1 MCMVSGINFGNYSV
15 AQLKELKNNGIQV
28 PDEAIKA
35 AETKEAEASK
45 TDDNAEVKYE
55 IADDAS
61 KTNEAQKEVETAKEY
76 GANLKTILETLMK
89 KDEGFIAD
97 MATLQGE
104 IDKYKTQT
112 EEATKQIDDISTEAQ
127 KEVDATKEKA
137 KTIEE
142 QIAEKQKEYEA
153 KMKELEELQQKE
165 NPTEEEQAKMQTLQT
180 DIEALKGDIKSL
192 SKNGEKVADEAEV
205 TTQSAQAKA
214 EALGTTLET
223 IKNDAEAAANKATN
237 ANEYA
242 DVTIEKGTEA
252 ANITS
257 KKEAKTEGFKKRG
270 FLGFGKKGD
279 VKAANKMG
287 NMAIATGEQLGG
299 ATVNIAKS
307 VENVAKDFNI
317 SFAKTSNVKN
327 LANKEYVDTTKFAE
341 AKQKMEDSKGFWG
354 KFRASKEVRS
364 AANEIAEAS
373 KNKGKKTEE
382 QTTAQKS
389 GLSATI
395 DAELLNKTKKIDET
409 ATQA

>member
-1 MCMVSGINFGNYSV
+1 MVSGINFGNYSV

-55 IADDAS
+55 VADDAS

-257 KKEAKTEGFKKRG
+257 KKEAKAEGFKKRG

-299 ATVNIAKS
+299 ATANIAKS
-307 VENVAKDFNI
+307 VESVAKDFDI

-341 AKQKMEDSKGFWG
+341 AKQKMDDSKGFWG

-382 QTTAQKS
+382 QATKQKVD
-389 GLSATI
+389 LSATT
-395 DAELLNKTKKIDET
+395 AEDLLKQKKADT
-409 ATQA
+409 TDKA

>member
-1 MCMVSGINFGNYSV
+1 MVSGINFGNYSV

-35 AETKEAEASK
+35 AEKKEAEASK

-55 IADDAS
+55 VADDAS
-61 KTNEAQKEVETAKEY
+61 KTNGAQKEVETAKEY

-112 EEATKQIDDISTEAQ
+112 EEATKQINDISTEIQ
-127 KEVDATKEKA
+127 KDIDTTQEKA

-153 KMKELEELQQKE
+153 KMKELETLQQKE
-165 NPTEEEQAKMQTLQT
+165 NPTEEEQTKMQTLQT
-180 DIEALKGDIKSL
+180 DIETLKDGIKSL
-192 SKNGEKVADEAEV
+192 SENGEKIADKTEE

-223 IKNDAEAAANKATN
+223 VKNDAEAAANKAIN
-237 ANEYA
+237 SNEYA

-257 KKEAKTEGFKKRG
+257 KKEAKSEGFKKRG

-299 ATVNIAKS
+299 ATVNISKS
-307 VENVAKDFNI
+307 VESVAKDFDI

-354 KFRASKEVRS
+354 KFRASKEVRN

-373 KNKGKKTEE
+373 KNKNKKTEE
-382 QTTAQKS
+382 Q
-389 GLSATI
+389 
-395 DAELLNKTKKIDET
+395 
-409 ATQA
+409 

>member
-1 MCMVSGINFGNYSV
+1 MVSGINFGNYSV

-409 ATQA
+409 TTQA

>member
-1 MCMVSGINFGNYSV
+1 MVSGINFGNYSV

-45 TDDNAEVKYE
+45 TNDNAEVKYE
-55 IADDAS
+55 IADDTS
-61 KTNEAQKEVETAKEY
+61 ETNEAQKEVETAKEY

-341 AKQKMEDSKGFWG
+341 AKQKMDDSKGFWG
-354 KFRASKEVRS
+354 KFRASKEVRN

>member
-1 MCMVSGINFGNYSV
+1 MVSGINFGNYSV

-35 AETKEAEASK
+35 AETKETEASK

-55 IADDAS
+55 IADDTS
-61 KTNEAQKEVETAKEY
+61 ETNEAQKEVETAKEY

-112 EEATKQIDDISTEAQ
+112 EEATKQINDISTEIQ
-127 KEVDATKEKA
+127 KDIDTTQEKA

-153 KMKELEELQQKE
+153 KMKELETLQQKE
-165 NPTEEEQAKMQTLQT
+165 NPTEEEQTKMQTLQT
-180 DIEALKGDIKSL
+180 DIETLKDGIKSL
-192 SKNGEKVADEAEV
+192 SENGEKIADKTEE

-223 IKNDAEAAANKATN
+223 VKNDAEAAANKAIN
-237 ANEYA
+237 SNEYA

-257 KKEAKTEGFKKRG
+257 KKEAKAEGFKKRG

-287 NMAIATGEQLGG
+287 NIAIATGEQLGG
-299 ATVNIAKS
+299 ATANIAKS
-307 VENVAKDFNI
+307 VESVANNFNI

-341 AKQKMEDSKGFWG
+341 AKQKLDDSKGFRS
-354 KFRASKEVRS
+354 KMKASKEIRS

-373 KNKGKKTEE
+373 KNKGKKT
-382 QTTAQKS
+382 
-389 GLSATI
+389 
-395 DAELLNKTKKIDET
+395 DET
-409 ATQA
+409 TTQA

>member
-1 MCMVSGINFGNYSV
+1 
-15 AQLKELKNNGIQV
+15 
-28 PDEAIKA
+28 
-35 AETKEAEASK
+35 
-45 TDDNAEVKYE
+45 
-55 IADDAS
+55 
-61 KTNEAQKEVETAKEY
+61 
-76 GANLKTILETLMK
+76 
-89 KDEGFIAD
+89 
-97 MATLQGE
+97 
-104 IDKYKTQT
+104 
-112 EEATKQIDDISTEAQ
+112 
-127 KEVDATKEKA
+127 
-137 KTIEE
+137 
-142 QIAEKQKEYEA
+142 
-153 KMKELEELQQKE
+153 MKELETLQQKE
-165 NPTEEEQAKMQTLQT
+165 NPTEEEQTKMQTLQT
-180 DIEALKGDIKSL
+180 DIETLKGDVKSL
-192 SKNGEKVADEAEV
+192 SENGEKVADEAEV

-252 ANITS
+252 SNITS
-257 KKEAKTEGFKKRG
+257 KKEAKAEGFKKRG

-279 VKAANKMG
+279 VKAAKKMG

-341 AKQKMEDSKGFWG
+341 AKQKMDDSKGFWG
-354 KFRASKEVRS
+354 KYRASKEVRS

-382 QTTAQKS
+382 QVTKQKVD
-389 GLSATI
+389 LSATT
-395 DAELLNKTKKIDET
+395 AEDLLKQKKADT
-409 ATQA
+409 TDKA